1 LKGIF
6 YTQKQFPV
14 YLSMAITLQ
23 KSQGLSLKTAIVDAG
38 SNIFGP
44 GMTYV
49 GLSRVTTLNGL
60 HLIDFDASK
69 IHGDHKALTEYNRLR
84 TIFTT
89 HLGNLL
95 NEAEIY
101 TTSEPPRKRQKT
113 NSRNAVTTE
122 SSKVN
127 EKRSLTHNSQVDTRV
142 AMKRTTHLLS
152 HKKSVFSAL

>member
-1 LKGIF
+1 
-6 YTQKQFPV
+6 
-14 YLSMAITLQ
+14 MAITLH
-23 KSQGLSLKTAIVDAG
+23 KSQGLSLETAIIDVG

-44 GMTYV
+44 EMTYV

-69 IHGDHKALTEYNRLR
+69 IQCDHKAVAEYNRLS
-84 TIFTT
+84 TIYTP

-113 NSRNAVTTE
+113 NIRNAVTIE
-122 SSKVN
+122 SSKMN
-127 EKRSLTHNSQVDTRV
+127 EKRSLTHRCQVETRV
-142 AMKRTTHLLS
+142 AMKRTTYLFS
-152 HKKSVFSAL
+152 HKKEVFFAV